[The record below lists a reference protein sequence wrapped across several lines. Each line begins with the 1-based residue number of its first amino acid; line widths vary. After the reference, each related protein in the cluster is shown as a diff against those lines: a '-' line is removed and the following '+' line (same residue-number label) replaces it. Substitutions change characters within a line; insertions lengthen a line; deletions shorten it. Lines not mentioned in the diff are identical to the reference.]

1 MDVTGRN
8 GNIKIS
14 CYRAMKN
21 REILFR
27 EEVKIYEID
36 HSNSLLQ

>member
-14 CYRAMKN
+14 CNGRIEE
-21 REILFR
+21 EILYR
-27 EEVKIYEID
+27 EEGKLYEINYSD
-36 HSNSLLQ
+36 SLLQ